1 MATAAEEYLRQL
13 IGETIPPAGSEDDTF
28 FTDEEITALLE
39 RNFDVV
45 QAAAAEGWA
54 IKAAD
59 YVQFVDVEESGSVRR
74 MSQLYR
80 QAYQMATYY
89 AQKADAANA
98 VVGAPRVVG
107 RVAEILGTGDATVL
121 VNEYIGTQ
129 TVSNIRPYPTKR
141 MNAPLQ

>member
-1 MATAAEEYLRQL
+1 MPTATELYLRQL
-13 IGETIPPAGSEDDTF
+13 IGESLPPGGNEEDTF
-28 FTDEEITALLE
+28 FTDEEITAMLE
-39 RNFDVV
+39 RNNSVV

-54 IKAAD
+54 MKAAD

-89 AQKADAANA
+89 ALKADAANGTS
-98 VVGAPRVVG
+98 GAPRVVG
-107 RVAEILGTGDATVL
+107 RVAQILGQGDASVL

-129 TVSNIRPYPTKR
+129 TVSNVRPYPTKR
-141 MNAPLQ
+141 MIAPLQ

>member
-1 MATAAEEYLRQL
+1 MATVPELYLRQL
-13 IGETIPPAGSEDDTF
+13 IGESIPPGGAAEDTF
-28 FTDEEITALLE
+28 FTEEEITDLLE
-39 RNFDVV
+39 RNSSVV

-54 IKAAD
+54 MKAAE
-59 YVQFVDVEESGSVRR
+59 YVQFVDVEESGSIRR

-80 QAYQMATYY
+80 QAYQMAQYY

-98 VVGAPRVVG
+98 AVGAPRVAG
-107 RVAEILGTGDATVL
+107 RVAQILGGGEPTVL

-129 TVSNIRPYPTKR
+129 TVSSVRPYPTKR